1 MQWFYFLPSPVQALF
16 ASLFT
21 YGMTALGAAMIFLSK
36 RLKNGTITLM
46 TGVSAGIMIS
56 AGFFSLLLPATECES
71 DIPVFIPVSVGFLLG
86 GAFIT
91 LSDLVLDG
99 VNFKPE
105 VKKSA
110 LLYGAVTLHNVPEGM
125 AIGTAFAC
133 VATGD
138 VSGVVTALLF
148 ALGVGIQ
155 NFPEGVCV
163 AYSLK
168 GEGVGI
174 KRSFF
179 LSQLSGFVE
188 VVSAVLGAF
197 MLRFS
202 KGAMPYVLSFSAGA
216 MIAVV
221 CSELIPEAFGNNKRL
236 ASVGVIVGFALMMLL
251 DLAF

>member
-1 MQWFYFLPSPVQALF
+1 MQWFYFLPSPVQALL

-21 YGMTALGAAMIFLSK
+21 YGMTALGAAMIFISK
-36 RLKNGTITLM
+36 RLKNGAITLM
-46 TGVSAGIMIS
+46 MGVSAGIMIS
-56 AGFFSLLLPATECES
+56 AGFFSLLMPAMECES
-71 DIPVFIPVSVGFLLG
+71 NIPVFIPVTVGFLLG

-91 LSDLVLDG
+91 VSDLILDR

-105 VKKSA
+105 IKKSA

-125 AIGTAFAC
+125 AVGTAFAC
-133 VATGD
+133 VAAGD
-138 VSGVVTALLF
+138 ISGVMTAMVF

-168 GEGVGI
+168 GEGMGI
-174 KRSFF
+174 KKSFF

-188 VVSAVLGAF
+188 VLAAVLGAF
-197 MLRFS
+197 MLGFS

-221 CSELIPEAFGNNKRL
+221 CSELIPEAFGDNKRL
-236 ASVGVIVGFALMMLL
+236 ASVGVIVGFALMMFL
-251 DLAF
+251 DLAL